1 MGGAASSKPRPW
13 LRMKPPRNVETLD
26 RILRVAI
33 GAGLLAAVFAY
44 SSDWR
49 WLGLVGTVPL
59 LTGLAGWCP
68 FYAWLA
74 RD

>member
-1 MGGAASSKPRPW
+1 MRKVTAAYTHA
-13 LRMKPPRNVETLD
+13 PRNVDPAD
-26 RILRVAI
+26 RAVRIVI
-33 GAGLLAAVFAY
+33 GGVLLAAVTML
-44 SSDWR
+44 SSNWR
-49 WLGLVGTVPL
+49 WLGLVGILPL